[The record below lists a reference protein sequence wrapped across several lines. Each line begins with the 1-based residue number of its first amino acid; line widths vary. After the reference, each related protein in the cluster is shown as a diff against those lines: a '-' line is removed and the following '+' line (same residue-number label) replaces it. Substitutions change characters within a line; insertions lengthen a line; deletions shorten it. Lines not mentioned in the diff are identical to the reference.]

1 MSKLLF
7 GIFLYRCWQSIDHIH
22 SNYSTGQG
30 LELEREKLLFGL
42 YLIIFRLLRIELSK
56 SKHYME
62 INFSFF
68 FLKTNTTKISQY

>member
-30 LELEREKLLFGL
+30 LELECEKLPFGL

-56 SKHYME
+56 SKRYME
-62 INFSFF
+62 INFRF

>member
-30 LELEREKLLFGL
+30 LELEREKLPFGL

-56 SKHYME
+56 SKRYME
-62 INFSFF
+62 INFSF